1 MAKAVALG
9 ADRDTSGKCN
19 AATECWRPSLNGF
32 VQRLKQLHLLLGVL
46 TGWLLL
52 LIIFSGSLSFYR
64 AELDN
69 LQLFKL
75 QAEPLYSETTAIRSA
90 AVAQT
95 FLTQHASHAM
105 QWYIELPQ
113 PRKPYLTLH
122 WLQPAIA
129 STAAEIDDATTRHSK
144 NTLSSE
150 GRPQLYQQLLHAT
163 SGEPLSDARPVQFG
177 STEHQLGG
185 VFFQLHYNLLQVFG
199 PFSRS
204 LVAYA
209 ALLWLLLSVAGLLS
223 LRGRWRTLWQIK
235 PSPLNAE
242 TSQTLRHN
250 QLALFTLPFA
260 LLFASSGWLT
270 QMFSDNPAPQR
281 QLYPEQPYQFFAE
294 FFPPAQPFAGMRQDD
309 PAPLPDLAALVIA
322 AEQQFGQPVGKMSL
336 TLPGTAQGT
345 VLITGSAAAQVSN
358 HLPHALFIFEKSQWQ
373 QQRMVSTSTSL
384 TPIAQSRSVWYGLHQ
399 SLYASPGLRFGL
411 FLFGILCC
419 WMIWL
424 GLRSGLQRPS
434 ALIWQ
439 RWVLPTTAITLM
451 SFAIGSLVLMLLQLL
466 PTELLLGW
474 TLSQQL
480 VTLISGTGLVLF
492 VVVLRKNILF

>member
-1 MAKAVALG
+1 M
-9 ADRDTSGKCN
+9 
-19 AATECWRPSLNGF
+19 NGF

-144 NTLSSE
+144 NTPSSE

-270 QMFSDNPAPQR
+270 QMLSDNPAPQR
-281 QLYPEQPYQFFAE
+281 QLYPDQPYQFYAE
-294 FFPPAQPFAGMRQDD
+294 LFPPSQPFAGERQDH
-309 PAPLPDLAALVIA
+309 PAPLPDLAAWVA
-322 AEQQFGQPVGKMSL
+322 TAEQQFGQPAGKISL
-336 TLPGTAQGT
+336 TLPGTAQST
-345 VLITGSAAAQVSN
+345 VLITGSAAAQISN
-358 HLPHALFIFEKSQWQ
+358 QLPNVLVIFENSLWQ
-373 QQRMVSTSTSL
+373 QQQIASATAGL

-399 SLYASPGLRFGL
+399 SLYASVGLRFGL
-411 FLFGILCC
+411 FLFGMLCC

-424 GLRSGLQRPS
+424 GLQSGLRRQS
-434 ALIWQ
+434 AVIWPGL
-439 RWVLPTTAITLM
+439 VLPVTTIALQ
-451 SFAIGSLVLMLLQLL
+451 SFVMGSVLLVLLQLA
-466 PTELLLGW
+466 PTELLFDF

-480 VTLISGTGLVLF
+480 FALILGSGLVLF
-492 VVVLRKNILF
+492 VAVPRKQILL

>member
-1 MAKAVALG
+1 M
-9 ADRDTSGKCN
+9 
-19 AATECWRPSLNGF
+19 NGF
-32 VQRLKQLHLLLGVL
+32 VQRLKHLHLLVGLFS
-46 TGWLLL
+46 GWLLL
-52 LIIFSGSLSFYR
+52 LIILSGSLSFYR

-69 LQLFKL
+69 LQLFKF
-75 QAEPLYSETTAIRSA
+75 AAMPEFTAAATARSA
-90 AVAQT
+90 SLAQT
-95 FLTQHASHAM
+95 FLAQHAPTAT

-122 WLQPAIA
+122 WLQ
-129 STAAEIDDATTRHSK
+129 AALVEQGA
-144 NTLSSE
+144 N
-150 GRPQLYQQLLHAT
+150 GAGQAQLYQQLLDAD
-163 SGEPLSDARPVQFG
+163 SGEPLTPALPIKFG
-177 STEHQLGG
+177 ATDHQLGG
-185 VFFQLHYNLLQVFG
+185 FFFQLHYNLLQIFG

-204 LVAYA
+204 LVAYL
-209 ALLWLLLSVAGLLS
+209 ALLWLLLSFAGLLS

-235 PSPLNAE
+235 PSGLHPE
-242 TSQTLRHN
+242 TARTLRHN

-466 PTELLLGW
+466 PTALLLGW

-480 VTLISGTGLVLF
+480 VTLILGTGLVLF